1 MTINEKVCILGLW
14 HLGSVNAACLAE
26 LGYKVSGFDE
36 DPKVVMSLKNG
47 KAVISEPGLDD
58 LLNKNIKNG
67 RLEFFSSLQD
77 AMRDCRIAILTVD
90 TPLDDNDNVDL
101 TGVLRITE
109 NVARCTSSNLLL
121 IVQSQVP
128 VGTCEKILDSIKKIN
143 QSCKFEISYVPENL
157 RLGKA
162 VEIFFKPDRIIIGS
176 DNVDTLSKVEDFY
189 SAIDRPVLKM
199 DLKSAEM
206 SKHAINAFLADC
218 ISFIN
223 EIGNICEEV
232 GADATMVSK
241 SLSSETRIGDKLPLK
256 AGLGFAG
263 GTLARDLQ
271 ILKKLCHEHNM
282 QPRMVEAI
290 LQTNYEQNIIAL
302 KKLQKTFGNVSG
314 LQVGILGL
322 TYKPGTDTLR
332 RSSSI
337 ETISK
342 LLDQNVSV
350 KAFDP
355 SIHQLDIFSGKKF
368 RLVSDEYEAASQS
381 DAVLL
386 LTEWPQFKQADFTK
400 ICRLMKRPVFIDAK
414 NMLDSD
420 SMRKI
425 GFNYLGVGRK

>member
-26 LGYKVSGFDE
+26 LGYKVSGFE
-36 DPKVVMSLKNG
+36 DDIKIITSLKNG

-58 LLNKNIKNG
+58 LISKNVKNG

-77 AMRDCRIAILTVD
+77 AMKDCSIAILTID
-90 TPLDDNDNVDL
+90 TPLDDNDDVDL

-109 NVARCTSSNLLL
+109 NVAKYASSDLLL

-128 VGTCEKILDSIKKIN
+128 VGTCEKILASMKKIN
-143 QSCKFEISYVPENL
+143 PSTKFEIAHVPENL

-162 VEIFFKPDRIIIGS
+162 IEIFTKPDRIVIGS
-176 DNVDTLSKVEDFY
+176 DNLDTLSKVEKFY
-189 SAIDRPVLKM
+189 SIINGPVLKM

-206 SKHAINAFLADC
+206 SKHAINAFLANC

-223 EIGNICEEV
+223 EIGNLCEEV

-241 SLSSETRIGDKLPLK
+241 SLTSESRIGNRLPLK

-263 GTLARDLQ
+263 GTLARDLK
-271 ILKKLCHEHNM
+271 ILKKLNIEHNI
-282 QPRMVEAI
+282 QPRMVDAI

-302 KKLQKTFGNVSG
+302 KKLQKTFGNISG
-314 LQVGILGL
+314 LQVGVLGL

-342 LLDQNVSV
+342 LLDQNVSI

-355 SIHQLDIFSGKKF
+355 SIHQLDIFSGKNF
-368 RLVSDEYEAASQS
+368 QLVSNEYEAASQS

-386 LTEWPQFKQADFTK
+386 LTEWPQFKQTDYTK
-400 ICRLMKRPVFIDAK
+400 IRNLMKRPIFIDAK
-414 NMLDSD
+414 NLLDPD
-420 SMRKI
+420 SMRNI
-425 GFNYLGVGRK
+425 GFNYLSVGRK

>member
-36 DPKVVMSLKNG
+36 DPKIVASLSNG

-58 LLNKNIKNG
+58 LIDKNMKNG
-67 RLEFFSSLQD
+67 NLEFFSSLQD
-77 AMRDCRIAILTVD
+77 AIRGCKLAILTVD

-101 TGVLRITE
+101 TGVLRIVE
-109 NVARCTSSNLLL
+109 NVAKCASSDLVL

-128 VGTCEKILDSIKKIN
+128 VGTCEKILASMKKIN
-143 QSCKFEISYVPENL
+143 PSIKFEIAYVPENL

-162 VEIFFKPDRIIIGS
+162 IEIFTKPDRIVIGS
-176 DNVDTLSKVEDFY
+176 DNPDTLSKAEKFY
-189 SAIDRPVLKM
+189 SVIDGPVLKM

-206 SKHAINAFLADC
+206 SKHAINAFLANC

-223 EIGNICEEV
+223 EIGNLCEEV

-241 SLSSETRIGDKLPLK
+241 SLTSESRIGNKLPLK

-271 ILKKLCHEHNM
+271 ILKKLYIEHNM

-302 KKLQKTFGNVSG
+302 KKLQKSFGNISG
-314 LQVGILGL
+314 LQIGILGL

-355 SIHQLDIFSGKKF
+355 AIHHLDLFNGKKF
-368 RLVSDEYEAASQS
+368 KLVFDEYEIASGS
-381 DAVLL
+381 DAVML
-386 LTEWPQFKQADFTK
+386 LTEWPQFKQIDYAK
-400 ICRLMKRPVFIDAK
+400 IHSLMKRPVFIDAK
-414 NMLDSD
+414 NLLDSD

-425 GFNYLGVGRK
+425 GFNYLSVGRK